1 MLKLDYWP
9 ERLLNELNQM
19 NKLSMFKQDHCLR
32 MLDGLLE
39 TQRRKDAPVPKLDH
53 SLLDKLL
60 N

>member
-9 ERLLNELNQM
+9 ERLLYELNQM
-19 NKLSMFKQDHCLR
+19 KKLSMFKQDHCLR
-32 MLDGLLE
+32 MLDGLLD
-39 TQRRKDAPVPKLDH
+39 TQKRKDAPVPRLDH